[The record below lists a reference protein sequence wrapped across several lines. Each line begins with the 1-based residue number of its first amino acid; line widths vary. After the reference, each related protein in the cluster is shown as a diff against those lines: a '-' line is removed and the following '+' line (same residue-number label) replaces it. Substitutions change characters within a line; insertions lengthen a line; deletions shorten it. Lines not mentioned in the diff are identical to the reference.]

1 MPLPLIP
8 VVLGGAALAAA
19 GYGVKK
25 AIDAYDSSKIAE
37 SYHEKAKEEYNQAE
51 EEVKSKREQAQD
63 HFELLGH
70 IQADIVRNGLQRY
83 ADIIDRLNIED
94 NVDLQD
100 VVGKETLDGVA
111 NIQQSIVSLETALGG
126 LASGALAGALTGFG
140 MYGGVGL
147 FASASTG
154 TAIASLSGVAATN
167 ATLAWLGGGS
177 LAAGGLG
184 MAGGTIVLGGIVAA
198 PVIAVVASVFAA
210 KAEEKKYDAHAYY
223 DSVQAICESMRAESL
238 IWEQIS
244 NKAKEKRELLKKLD
258 KEFAT
263 QLDEIEDIIAN
274 KGATDIKNS
283 WNDDEHRE
291 LKTLMQLAE
300 VIVAAINAPIMNDED
315 RLTKKLIKY
324 QKECEKLMK
333 EIQRKWG

>member
-8 VVLGGAALAAA
+8 ILLGGAALATA

-25 AIDAYDSSKIAE
+25 AFDAYDSSQIAE
-37 SYHEKAKEEYNQAE
+37 SYHEKAKEEYNQTE
-51 EEVKSKREQAQD
+51 EEVKPKRERAQD
-63 HFELLGH
+63 RFELLGH
-70 IQADIVRNGLQRY
+70 LQADIVRNGLQRY
-83 ADIIDRLNIED
+83 ADIIDKLNIKD

-126 LASGALAGALTGFG
+126 LASGAFAGALTGFG
-140 MYGGVGL
+140 MYGGVGWL
-147 FASASTG
+147 ASASTG
-154 TAIASLSGVAATN
+154 TAIASLSGAAATN

-184 MAGGTIVLGGIVAA
+184 MAGGTMVLGGIVAA
-198 PVIAVVASVFAA
+198 PVIAVMGSVFAA
-210 KAEEKKYDAHAYY
+210 KAEEKKYDAYAYY
-223 DSVQAICESMRAESL
+223 DSVQAICESMRAEGL
-238 IWEQIS
+238 VWEQIS
-244 NKAKEKRELLKKLD
+244 NKTKEKRELLKKLD

-263 QLDEIEDIIAN
+263 QLDEVEDIIAN
-274 KGATDIKNS
+274 KGSTDIKNS
-283 WNDDEHRE
+283 WNNDEHRD
-291 LKTLMQLAE
+291 LTTLMQLAE
-300 VIVAAINAPIMNDED
+300 AIVTAINAPIMNDED
-315 RLTKKLIKY
+315 RLTKKLIEC